1 MNKRLLLIPFVLAVG
16 GAGAYWW
23 WSRGNDTP
31 SPLVLFGNVDL
42 RQVALPFNNS
52 ERIAEVLVEEGDHVQ
67 RGQVLARLD
76 VSRLKPQVDQAEA
89 QAAAQRAVVERLR
102 NGSRPEEIAQA
113 RANLESAKA
122 DAFNLRRQFER
133 KKALVV
139 TLAAAQQDVDIA
151 KAAADVADAK
161 VLVNEKALD
170 LSMLGPRRRRRSIFW
185 WRLGSAC

>member
-1 MNKRLLLIPFVLAVG
+1 MDKRLLLIPFVLAVG

-31 SPLVLFGNVDL
+31 ATLVLFGNVDL

-52 ERIAEVLVEEGDHVQ
+52 ERIAVVLVEEGDHVQ

-102 NGSRPEEIAQA
+102 NGSRPEGSRKREPISNPP
-113 RANLESAKA
+113 RPTPSTCDGNLSA
-122 DAFNLRRQFER
+122 
-133 KKALVV
+133 
-139 TLAAAQQDVDIA
+139 
-151 KAAADVADAK
+151 
-161 VLVNEKALD
+161 
-170 LSMLGPRRRRRSIFW
+170 RRRWS
-185 WRLGSAC
+185 